1 MTSEMKRL
9 LLKYEDKMAQL
20 WQLDGEME
28 WCQDDNRIYSMEK
41 RMRIL
46 DAEVKQARADLI
58 KAIEKLEAPND

>member
-9 LLKYEDKMAQL
+9 LLKYEDKMARL

>member
-28 WCQDDNRIYSMEK
+28 WCEDDNRTYSMEN